1 MSLLRPLKITIPPHA
16 GDVLTLHLLASLQR
30 RNPRFALEQTSLR
43 PPRCG
48 GRGPRKIS
56 PVSFRDMI
64 SKSRRVLMSRRPT
77 TRPLASRTA
86 GPLFRVIV
94 VAILVFV
101 LFPPICPGAERW
113 MEATTSRQWSF
124 PRDHGSH
131 PRYRTEWWYFTGNL
145 RDGQTNSYGYQL
157 TFFRYGLAI
166 KPRLPAN
173 AWSIR
178 DIYFAHFALTDGAR
192 NAFHHAERVS
202 RAGPGL
208 AGAQQTHMDVRV
220 LGWSAVMEG
229 GRIDLRASHQAMA
242 LALRLTPAKPAV
254 FHGERGLSR
263 KGPGP
268 GEASYYYSFTDL
280 RTEGTIGIPGMTA
293 PAAVEGRSWFD
304 QEFGS
309 NQMTKDKAGWDW
321 FALRLS
327 DGRDLMVYSLRKK
340 DGTVEAE
347 SSGTLVEP
355 DGTSRRLPHSRI
367 ETTVLSH
374 WISEKS
380 AGRYPAAWRIRIP
393 GAGIDV
399 TVNPLV
405 AGQELVTRAA
415 APITYW
421 EGAVKGRGVSQ
432 GKEVTVEGY
441 VELTGYAGALGG
453 IF

>member
-1 MSLLRPLKITIPPHA
+1 
-16 GDVLTLHLLASLQR
+16 
-30 RNPRFALEQTSLR
+30 
-43 PPRCG
+43 
-48 GRGPRKIS
+48 
-56 PVSFRDMI
+56 
-64 SKSRRVLMSRRPT
+64 
-77 TRPLASRTA
+77 
-86 GPLFRVIV
+86 
-94 VAILVFV
+94 
-101 LFPPICPGAERW
+101 
-113 MEATTSRQWSF
+113 MEATAPRQWSF

-145 RDGQTNSYGYQL
+145 RDGRANRYGYQL
-157 TFFRYGLAI
+157 TFFRYGLATE
-166 KPRLPAN
+166 PRLPAN

-178 DIYFAHFALTDGAR
+178 DIYFAHFALTDGVR
-192 NAFHHAERVS
+192 KVFHHAERIS

-208 AGAQQTHMDVRV
+208 AGAKRTHMDVRV

-229 GRIDLRASHQAMA
+229 GRIDLRASHEAMA

-280 RTEGTIGIPGMTA
+280 RTEGTIGIPGTTA
-293 PAAVEGRSWFD
+293 PLAVEGRSWFD

-321 FALRLS
+321 IALRLS
-327 DGRDLMVYSLRKK
+327 DGRDLMVYHLRKK

-355 DGTSRRLPHSRI
+355 DGTSRHLPLSGI
-367 ETTVLSH
+367 EMTVLSH
-374 WISEKS
+374 WTSEKS

-393 GAGIDV
+393 GAGIEV
-399 TVNPLV
+399 TVSPLV
-405 AGQELVTRAA
+405 AGQELVTKAA
-415 APITYW
+415 VPITYW
-421 EGAVKGRGVSQ
+421 EGAVKGRGSSE
-432 GKEVTVEGY
+432 GKDVTVEGY
-441 VELTGYAGALGG
+441 VELTGYAGPLGG